1 MTTMTTTRSQALK
14 AEDAEDRI
22 VKDRPFL
29 GKIQRCDTWW
39 FQDTAHANLRR
50 CPHMASQDL
59 VIAKPNGQLVRM
71 LRCEACAEALRLAL
85 PIDVE
90 PETAVAQPVH
100 QPSAAR
106 RKTPYWM
113 EQAGKAGAEAAE
125 REERLGQY
133 RSASNLRQAIMERPR
148 RQNALVNQALAAQ
161 VRTLTAVEADE
172 INKKLF
178 G

>member
-1 MTTMTTTRSQALK
+1 MTTMTATRSQALK
-14 AEDAEDRI
+14 AEDEEDRI
-22 VKDRPFL
+22 VKDRPFA

-39 FQDTAHANLRR
+39 FQDTAHASLRR

-59 VIAKPNGQLVRM
+59 VIAKPSGQLVRM

-85 PIDVE
+85 PSDVE
-90 PETAVAQPVH
+90 LEATAVSQPVE
-100 QPSAAR
+100 AR

-113 EQAGKAGAEAAE
+113 EQAGKDSE

-133 RSASNLRQAIMERPR
+133 RSADNLREAVMVRSREK
-148 RQNALVNQALAAQ
+148 NALVDQALTAQ
-161 VRTLTAVEADE
+161 RRALMADE
-172 INKKLF
+172 LNKDLF